1 MPPMGSRKRVQ
12 PEPSAAAS
20 QSSLPASEHSPPSEP
35 ARGRSTSETQRSG
48 ASWYTKSWPRVSKAA
63 AVTEVARESI
73 SVAGNVASDLVAS
86 TATLSNPSRQFRSPS
101 IRLTKKDG
109 ASSRSLPASVATTRI
124 NIASNGLESTLDSPD
139 SQTSDSATSTK
150 DKEDKPADS
159 TVTPNNTI
167 KEPTSSPNPNEADAT
182 TTKSR
187 TPTEAETA
195 QPQEPEQ
202 TQSSGWFAWWYRP
215 APVENNSVDNSQS
228 ADAPV
233 VPSSEEQPPPETEDK
248 QEDGQAKQD
257 TTPSEQA
264 HSDAA
269 TQSTAH
275 PTAAQRRSW
284 FLMWSGSPAPPK
296 APAEQGPSAEP
307 RLATD
312 QTPAEEINNKPP
324 TDPSEN
330 GRSES
335 VDSSARQP
343 DNARSSGWSFWYRD
357 TSKDSSTKKAEEVQ
371 DGDTAEAESAAAK
384 QLKENQEPVQKGQRP
399 PAKQTVKG
407 QPKERGEP
415 APTATVMSVP
425 EQPATLT
432 KTKVPEGPASKQLQ
446 KAIPNQVL
454 PSFRDTFAIKES
466 PSLLQT
472 IGRQTIGRIFQYSK
486 ESDNKHVYVVKEPPR
501 IRKALAIGV
510 HGYFPAPLIRT
521 VLGQPTG
528 TSVKF
533 SNMAAKAIR
542 QWTES
547 HGYSC
552 DVQKIALEGEGRIA
566 ERVDLLWK
574 LLLNW
579 IEEIRKAD
587 FVLIACHSQGV
598 PVATILVSKLISF
611 GCLNAQRV
619 GICAMAGV
627 NLGPFPD
634 YKSRWISGSA
644 GELFDF
650 AHANSQ
656 VSRDYEAAL
665 ESALNYGVRISYIGS
680 IDDQLVSLESSL
692 FSPISHP
699 YIYRAAFVDSRVH
712 APSFLS
718 HLVGFAL
725 KLRNLGIPDHGI
737 IRELSSPLAGSL
749 YAGEGHSRLYEDE
762 AVYYLAIEF
771 ALETSNVSGAA
782 LRIQRPPQSPT
793 PNPYILPFAMRG
805 LLEEEYVRRELY
817 QETMELL
824 KQFDDWKPSSKVLKD
839 VKFRLEGIRSKL

>member
-20 QSSLPASEHSPPSEP
+20 QSSLPASEHSPPEP
-35 ARGRSTSETQRSG
+35 ARGRSTSQRQRSA

-86 TATLSNPSRQFRSPS
+86 TATLPNPSRQFRSPS
-101 IRLTKKDG
+101 IQLTKKDG
-109 ASSRSLPASVATTRI
+109 PSSRSLPATVATTRV
-124 NIASNGLESTLDSPD
+124 NIASNGLESTLDGPD
-139 SQTSDSATSTK
+139 SQTSDPAADAK

-159 TVTPNNTI
+159 ASPQNNTG
-167 KEPTSSPNPNEADAT
+167 KDTQGSPNRNET
-182 TTKSR
+182 QGTITENR
-187 TPTEAETA
+187 TPADTETGE
-195 QPQEPEQ
+195 PQQPEQ
-202 TQSSGWFAWWYRP
+202 TQPSGWFSWWYRSTP
-215 APVENNSVDNSQS
+215 TENTSVDHPKT

-233 VPSSEEQPPPETEDK
+233 VPPSEEQPPLETDDK
-248 QEDGQAKQD
+248 QEDEREEQAKKGSATSQ
-257 TTPSEQA
+257 QA
-264 HSDAA
+264 HSDAE
-269 TQSTAH
+269 TQSAEQSTS
-275 PTAAQRRSW
+275 AQRRSW

-296 APAEQGPSAEP
+296 PPAEPQEP
-307 RLATD
+307 RLASEQAT
-312 QTPAEEINNKPP
+312 AEEVNNKPP
-324 TDPSEN
+324 TDPAEN
-330 GRSES
+330 NRSES
-335 VDSSARQP
+335 VGSSARQQ

-357 TSKDSSTKKAEEVQ
+357 TSKDRDTKKAEETQNGSV
-371 DGDTAEAESAAAK
+371 AEAEPAATT
-384 QLKENQEPVQKGQRP
+384 QSKENQEPGQKGQNP
-399 PAKQTVKG
+399 PAKEVVKG

-415 APTATVMSVP
+415 APTAAVISVP
-425 EQPATLT
+425 EQPATPT
-432 KTKVPEGPASKQLQ
+432 KAKAPEGPASKQLQ

-454 PSFRDTFAIKES
+454 PSFRDTFATQES

-472 IGRQTIGRIFQYSK
+472 IGRQTLGRFFHYSK
-486 ESDNKHVYVVKEPPR
+486 ESDKHHVYVMKDPPR

-542 QWTES
+542 QWTEN

-579 IEEIRKAD
+579 IEDIRKAD
-587 FVLIACHSQGV
+587 FVLVACHSQGV

-634 YKSRWISGSA
+634 FKSRWISGSA

-650 AHANSQ
+650 AHASSQ

-665 ESALNYGVRISYIGS
+665 ESALNFGVRISYIGS

-692 FSPISHP
+692 FSPASHP
-699 YIYRAAFVDSRVH
+699 YIYRAAFVDGRVH

-771 ALETSNVSGAA
+771 ALETSDVNGAA
-782 LRIQRPPQSPT
+782 LRVQRPPQSPT